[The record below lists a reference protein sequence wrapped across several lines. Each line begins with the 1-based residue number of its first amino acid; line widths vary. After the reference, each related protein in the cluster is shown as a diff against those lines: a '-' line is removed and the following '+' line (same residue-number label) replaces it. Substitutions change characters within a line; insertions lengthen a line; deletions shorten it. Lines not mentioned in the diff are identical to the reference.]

1 MAQLERRAVAL
12 GERPALLLIDFSLG
26 FTSPGCALGG
36 EFGAVVAEAARLL
49 AAFRAARLP
58 VAYTTVAYRDPAE
71 ARVFR
76 ARIPALDLLAADG
89 PWVAI
94 DPRLAPRE
102 GEPVFEKHWAS
113 GFFRTGLDAWLRA
126 QGADSVVVAGL
137 TTSGCVRATA
147 VDALQHDYPVVV
159 AREAVGDRD
168 LPAHA
173 ANLHD
178 LHAKYADVL
187 GVAEILPLV
196 ASRGPAGRP

>member
-1 MAQLERRAVAL
+1 MAQLDRCAVAL

-26 FTSPGCALGG
+26 FTSPACALGG
-36 EFGAVVAEAARLL
+36 DFDAVVAEAARLL
-49 AAFRAARLP
+49 AAFRGAALP
-58 VAYTTVAYRDPAE
+58 VAYTTVLYRAPSE

-76 ARIPALDLLAADG
+76 ARIPALDLLVADG

-94 DPRLAPRE
+94 DPRLEPRE
-102 GEPVFEKHWAS
+102 GEAVIEKHWAS
-113 GFFRTGLDAWLRA
+113 GFFRTGLDAWLRGQA
-126 QGADSVVVAGL
+126 ADSVVVAGL

-168 LPAHA
+168 PPAHA

-187 GVAEILPLV
+187 PVSEILPMI
-196 ASRGPAGRP
+196 AARARAGCA

>member
-26 FTSPGCALGG
+26 FTSPACALGG
-36 EFGAVVAEAARLL
+36 EFSAVVAEAARLL
-49 AAFRAARLP
+49 AAFREAALP

-76 ARIPALDLLAADG
+76 ARIPALELLAADG

-102 GEPVFEKHWAS
+102 GEAVIEKHWAS
-113 GFFRTGLDAWLRA
+113 GFFRTGLDGWLRA
-126 QGADSVVVAGL
+126 RGVDSVVVAGL

-168 LPAHA
+168 PPAHA

-187 GVAEILPLV
+187 AVAEILPMI
-196 ASRGPAGRP
+196 AARRRAERA

>member
-1 MAQLERRAVAL
+1 MAQLERRTVAL

-26 FTSPGCALGG
+26 FTSPESALGG
-36 EFGAVVAEAARLL
+36 EFGEVIAEAARLL
-49 AAFRAARLP
+49 AAFRAAGLP
-58 VAYTTVAYRDPAE
+58 VAYTTVLYRDPSE

-76 ARIPALDLLAADG
+76 ARVPALELLAADG

-102 GEPVFEKHWAS
+102 GEAVIEKHWAS
-113 GFFRTGLDAWLRA
+113 GFFRTGLDTWLRA
-126 QGADSVVVAGL
+126 RGVDSVVVTGL

-168 LPAHA
+168 PPAHA

-196 ASRGPAGRP
+196 ASRGPTGRP